1 MQVVRNRNVLILKGV
16 FIRCVIY
23 LWRVVLLCNKF
34 FDKKCRVLPSMFKL
48 IFQSAPIGVTFGQI
62 GYWNDTRQ
70 YFFYFFDFTTI
81 TVITILHKKGQNT
94 ENTTFF
100 HVKMTAFPAF
110 PPGKSYQNRV
120 LRTKWS

>member
-23 LWRVVLLCNKF
+23 LWRVVLLMYVTSFLTK
-34 FDKKCRVLPSMFKL
+34 VLPSMFKF